1 MRQLQKG
8 ISKLYNGFRKCYTKD
23 QAKVI
28 QAKIDKKDLEF
39 KWLSDKLRT
48 EIENNLPN

>member
-1 MRQLQKG
+1 MRQLQKE
-8 ISKLYNGFRKCYTKD
+8 ISNLYKGFRTCYTKE

-39 KWLSDKLRT
+39 KWLRDILRT